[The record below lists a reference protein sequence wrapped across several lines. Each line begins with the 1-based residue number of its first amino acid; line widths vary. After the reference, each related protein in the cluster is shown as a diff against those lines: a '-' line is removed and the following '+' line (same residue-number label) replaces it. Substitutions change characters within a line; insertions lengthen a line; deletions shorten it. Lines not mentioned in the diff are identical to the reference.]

1 MIRHV
6 LTAVV
11 LVSGSGSVT
20 SSAAAASLE
29 PLPGVMAAL
38 GDSVSAG
45 FNACGWYVS
54 CTSRSWS
61 AGDNAEVRSHY
72 VRLAERGPSLRGHN
86 RNFAVPGATSADLM
100 GQVDKAIAEKAE
112 YVTILLGAQDACVPT
127 EAAMTPVALFRRR
140 VEAAMGRL
148 RAELPGARVF
158 VASIPDLRRLWQVGK
173 DNAIARTF
181 WGLGRICQ
189 AMLANPTSTK
199 RADVQRRARVRD
211 RVRDFNR
218 EWARACAAFGP
229 RCRTDEGAVFAYRF
243 TLAQVS
249 KWDYF
254 HPNSEGQQILADIT
268 FDKGFDWSN
277 DTL

>member
-1 MIRHV
+1 
-6 LTAVV
+6 
-11 LVSGSGSVT
+11 
-20 SSAAAASLE
+20 
-29 PLPGVMAAL
+29 MAAL

-148 RAELPGARVF
+148 RAELPGGAGVRGEHPRPAQA
-158 VASIPDLRRLWQVGK
+158 VAGGQGQRDREDVLGAGAHLPGDAGQPDLDQ
-173 DNAIARTF
+173 A
-181 WGLGRICQ
+181 GR
-189 AMLANPTSTK
+189 
-199 RADVQRRARVRD
+199 
-211 RVRDFNR
+211 
-218 EWARACAAFGP
+218 CAAAGP
-229 RCRTDEGAVFAYRF
+229 GA
-243 TLAQVS
+243 
-249 KWDYF
+249 
-254 HPNSEGQQILADIT
+254 
-268 FDKGFDWSN
+268 
-277 DTL
+277 